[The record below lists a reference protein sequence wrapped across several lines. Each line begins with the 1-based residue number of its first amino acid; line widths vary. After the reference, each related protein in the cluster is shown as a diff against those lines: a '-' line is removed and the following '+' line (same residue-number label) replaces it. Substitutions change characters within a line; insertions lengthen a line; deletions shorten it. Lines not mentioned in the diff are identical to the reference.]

1 MSDQVDPEYVSLLK
15 VLNEVNI
22 QIDSANNTIQKCYK
36 NLEDF
41 KNLRNKILNTIS
53 KYYPDSS
60 RN

>member
-1 MSDQVDPEYVSLLK
+1 MSDQVDPGYVSLLK

>member
-22 QIDSANNTIQKCYK
+22 QIDSANSTIQKCYN